1 MIRFGIIGTNWITE
15 DFIRSAREVEGFVLT
30 AVFSRSE
37 ENARPYAAKYGIPHV
52 YTDFDSFANSPE
64 LDAVYIASPNF
75 LHAEQAIRC
84 MKSGKHVLCEKPIA
98 SNAREV
104 EQMIAAAEDNGV
116 VLMEAM
122 KSTFTPTFLAIR
134 DNVHRIGPVRRF
146 FASYCQYSSRYD
158 EYLKGNVLNAF
169 KPELSNGALMDLGVY
184 CLYPLV
190 VLFGEPDR
198 VQASAY
204 LLETGVDGQGSILLQ
219 YGQMDAVVQ
228 YSKIT
233 DSYASAEIQG
243 EKGTIVFDKIS
254 RPDKAE
260 LRLRG
265 GEIVDL
271 TMPQSENSMMYEVQE
286 FIALINEGNLES
298 ALNSHDHSLK
308 VMRIMDEARKQV
320 GLVYPADQA

>member
-15 DFIRSAREVEGFVLT
+15 DFIRSAREAEGFALT

-37 ENARPYAAKYGIPHV
+37 ENARPYAAKHGIPHV

-84 MKSGKHVLCEKPIA
+84 MNSGKHVLCEKPIA

-104 EQMIAAAEDNGV
+104 EQMIAAARDNGV

-219 YGQMDAVVQ
+219 YGQMDAVVH

-243 EKGTIVFDKIS
+243 EKGTIVFEKIS

-286 FIALINEGNLES
+286 FIALINEGKLES

-320 GLVYPADQA
+320 GIVYPADQE